1 MLVTYSR
8 EVRSLNQS
16 QYAVVGIGTRVQTG
30 GFEGARDFFLSPKTF
45 RPCLGAHPPSCV
57 MGTVVLSRVVKWL
70 KLTIPVLPFILSWC
84 EQGQLYFFLP
94 V

>member
-30 GFEGARDFFLSPKTF
+30 GFEGARDFFSLPKNIQTMSGCSPSLLCNGYCGSF
-45 RPCLGAHPPSCV
+45 PSGKVAEADNTC
-57 MGTVVLSRVVKWL
+57 T
-70 KLTIPVLPFILSWC
+70 P
-84 EQGQLYFFLP
+84 LYSFM